1 MTFPIAP
8 GSPPA
13 YAETVKSALLIFA
26 LAISTAAAQD
36 TASIAADKTLWPKTV
51 MVSIPLEAPVI
62 IAGKESGSIK
72 LPAGR
77 EYPVKAVTA
86 DSVTVDLGGSSRV
99 VPACDTDLLVRSAA
113 VKSASEASQERARA
127 LAAMPT
133 PTPRPAAPTP
143 TPVPKIENVIG
154 AKLSNLVS
162 LEGKK
167 LTAFDAAPL
176 AAKKYLAVY
185 YSASWCGPCR
195 NFTPDLVKWY
205 NRNRSKNELFE
216 LIFVSADRSAD
227 QMAQYMV
234 DDKMP
239 WPAMEFASI
248 KTGNPIVGK
257 GGPGIPSLVVFDAGG
272 KPVAESYV
280 NGEYVGPRQVLQ
292 DFEKLLKKTD

>member
-1 MTFPIAP
+1 MSFPIARWNRV
-8 GSPPA
+8 A
-13 YAETVKSALLIFA
+13 YAAAMKSALLVFA
-26 LAISTAAAQD
+26 LAAATAAAQD
-36 TASIAADKTLWPKTV
+36 TASIAADRTLWPKSV
-51 MVSIPLEAPVI
+51 VVSIPLDAPVM

-86 DSVTVDLGGSSRV
+86 ESVTVDLGGTSRMV
-99 VPACDTDLLVRSAA
+99 LAGDTDLLAKSAA
-113 VKSASEASQERARA
+113 VKLANAASQERARA

-133 PTPRPAAPTP
+133 PTPRPAATTP
-143 TPVPKIENVIG
+143 TPAPKIQNTIG

-162 LEGKK
+162 LDGKK
-167 LTAFDAAPL
+167 LSPFDAAPL
-176 AAKKYLAVY
+176 AKYLVVY

-205 NRNRSKNELFE
+205 NRNKSRAEMFE
-216 LIFVSADRSAD
+216 LIFVSGDRSAD
-227 QMAQYMV
+227 QTARYMV

-239 WPAMEFASI
+239 WPAMDFASI
-248 KTGNPIVGK
+248 KMGSPIVGK

-272 KPVAESYV
+272 QPVAESYV

-292 DFEKLLKKTD
+292 DFDKLLKKSE